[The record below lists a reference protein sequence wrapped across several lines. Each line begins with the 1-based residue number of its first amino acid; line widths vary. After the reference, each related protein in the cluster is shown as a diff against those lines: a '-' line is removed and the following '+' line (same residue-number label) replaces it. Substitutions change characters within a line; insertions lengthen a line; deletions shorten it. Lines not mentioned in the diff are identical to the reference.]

1 VGEQGEFVRA
11 SDRVV
16 RRRAKICPPR
26 ATAFPGTNTAMCL
39 RRLRCNQ
46 QINRKGGNKMSKKN
60 RNVAVKVQMIA
71 DAWESLAADAT
82 FAGMTLTQ
90 FRNRVK
96 PSLDLR
102 EELAAMDSQRTAKA
116 EQRDDADR
124 ASLQVVQM
132 VANAVKGDPNY
143 GPDHPLLQSMG
154 YVRKSARWSGLTRK
168 SNGNGNGSRS
178 ATAEPAE
185 LTGATA

>member
-1 VGEQGEFVRA
+1 MTR
-11 SDRVV
+11 
-16 RRRAKICPPR
+16 
-26 ATAFPGTNTAMCL
+26 
-39 RRLRCNQ
+39 
-46 QINRKGGNKMSKKN
+46 KN
-60 RNVAVKVQMIA
+60 RNIAVRVQMIT

-102 EELAAMDSQRTAKA
+102 DELAVMDSQRTAKV

-124 ASLQVVQM
+124 ASLQVAQM
-132 VANAVKGDPNY
+132 VVNAVKGDPNY

-154 YVRKSARWSGLTRK
+154 YVRQSARWSGLTRK
-168 SNGNGNGSRS
+168 SNGSGNG
-178 ATAEPAE
+178 AGVPAAPAE
-185 LTGATA
+185 LAGTPA